1 MNLFMGIIRKDKM
14 KKTLLM
20 AALAAAVVGG
30 ALGCGGG
37 KSGVKPAPSSVSTFT
52 DKRDGK
58 VYRIVEIGGA
68 VWMAENLNY
77 AAEGSVCYENKAGNC
92 AKYGRL
98 YNWYTAMKACP
109 AGTHLSSDEEW
120 KALVNYAGG
129 REKAG
134 TKLKS
139 SKGWESE
146 KGVPAGTNEYDFS
159 ALPGGVGYSDG
170 RFYNADSIG
179 IWWNAFE
186 FFANSA
192 RCRLMGYGYEL
203 VHWGSI
209 DKTYLFSVRCVAD
222 KEAQK

>member
-1 MNLFMGIIRKDKM
+1 MRKA
-14 KKTLLM
+14 LLIVSV
-20 AALAAAVVGG
+20 AVFG
-30 ALGCGGG
+30 LSFGCGGG
-37 KSGVKPAPSSVSTFT
+37 KSGVKPAPPSVTTFT

-58 VYRIVEIGGA
+58 TYKMVEINGQ

-146 KGVPAGTNEYDFS
+146 KGVPAGTNEYGFS

-192 RCRLMGYGYEL
+192 RCRNMVYDDEYVNWSHNDMTMLL
-203 VHWGSI
+203 
-209 DKTYLFSVRCVAD
+209 SVRCVQD
-222 KEAQK
+222 SKEGEQ